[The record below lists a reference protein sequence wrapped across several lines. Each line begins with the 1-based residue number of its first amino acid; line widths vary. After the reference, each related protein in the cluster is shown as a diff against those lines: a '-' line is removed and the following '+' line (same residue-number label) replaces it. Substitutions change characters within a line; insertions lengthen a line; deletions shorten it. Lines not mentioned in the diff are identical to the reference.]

1 MTAAQSNYLTP
12 ATFTLYLSINI
23 LVLVIFGGM
32 GSIFGVVFGAIVIQT
47 ITMYLIH
54 SPPAGYQAQDLYI
67 YIGALLVIMM
77 IFRPAGLFP
86 ARRRH
91 RADSDASRLEDSNV

>member
-1 MTAAQSNYLTP
+1 MTAAQSNFLTP

-32 GSIFGVVFGAIVIQT
+32 GSIFGVVFGAIAIQT

-54 SPPAGYQAQDLYI
+54 TPPAGYQPQDLYI
-67 YIGALLVIMM
+67 YLGALLVIMM

-86 ARRRH
+86 ARRRQ
-91 RADSDASRLEDSNV
+91 RVDVSTSSFENSND